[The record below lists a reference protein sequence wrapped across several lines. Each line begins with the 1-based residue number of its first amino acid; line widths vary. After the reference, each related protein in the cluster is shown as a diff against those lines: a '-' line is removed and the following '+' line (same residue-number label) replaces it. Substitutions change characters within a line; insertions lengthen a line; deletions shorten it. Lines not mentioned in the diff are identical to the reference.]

1 MRFRTALTNVLQICN
16 AAVLLLNKLAE
27 VFAIEHVFCS
37 TRHTKMNAEQ
47 RIQQTIDIF
56 VQDLRALLA
65 QAARERLISVLGGE
79 KAPASRSSAQTSART
94 SQRPPKSG
102 RRVRR
107 SAEQLGEVQERV
119 LAVLAKSPGLTSEQ
133 LQEAVGMQKHELQ
146 RPLQLLRDEH
156 KIRTT
161 GQKRAMRYFPG
172 AGKAGVVRRRSKAAE

>member
-1 MRFRTALTNVLQICN
+1 MQICN
-16 AAVLLLNKLAE
+16 AAELFWDKTAE
-27 VFAIEHVFCS
+27 AFANAHFFCS
-37 TRHTKMNAEQ
+37 NPHTKMNAEQ
-47 RIQQTIDIF
+47 RIQQTIEIF
-56 VQDLRALLA
+56 VQDLRSLLS

-79 KAPASRSSAQTSART
+79 KAPAARSSGQSSTRT
-94 SQRPPKSG
+94 TQRPPKSG

-119 LAVLAKSPGLTSEQ
+119 LTVLAKTPGLTSEQ
-133 LQEAVGMQKHELQ
+133 LQEAVGMEKHELQ